1 MKRLLNILSA
11 ALLLLAPALLAPV
24 LLAPA
29 FGVAAQ
35 EHQEYKAGSIE
46 ILHPAAKA
54 TLPGQPVGG
63 GFLTIVNHGAEPDR
77 LVSITSP
84 VSGDVQMHEMS
95 LQNDVMQMRKL
106 TDGIPIPAGATV
118 KLGPGGL
125 HVMFMKIA
133 APFREG
139 ESFPATLN
147 FEKAG
152 EITVQFEVEAFRSGS
167 AGGAAGAAGA
177 SHDAH

>member
-1 MKRLLNILSA
+1 MKTLLNILSA
-11 ALLLLAPALLAPV
+11 ALLLLV
-24 LLAPA
+24 PA
-29 FGVAAQ
+29 FGAAAQ
-35 EHQEYKAGSIE
+35 DYNAGSIE
-46 ILHPAAKA
+46 IVRPVAKA

-63 GFLTIVNHGAEPDR
+63 GFFTLVNHGAEPDR
-77 LVSITSP
+77 LVAITSP
-84 VSGDVQMHEMS
+84 VSGDVQMHEMRM
-95 LQNDVMQMRKL
+95 QDDVMQKRKL
-106 TDGIPIPAGATV
+106 PDGIAVPAGATV
-118 KLGPGGL
+118 RLETGGL

-152 EITVQFEVEAFRSGS
+152 EVTVQFEVEAFRSGS
-167 AGGAAGAAGA
+167 AGGAAGA